1 MKLSRIRRWLL
12 PTAALAALTLVSGP
26 AAAQQPTFHLD
37 RLEMPGGPDDGM
49 VMFRPVVQPNT
60 ILYGQF
66 GIGYSVNPLR
76 TTNIVNSLQKTI
88 VNQSDRGV
96 VKHQLTL
103 YSTAGIQFMNRFSVG
118 VSFPF
123 SPLQVGN
130 NPNYP
135 TSFIGNN
142 IKTTVIDPNGPSVG
156 DLRLDLRGV
165 ALRTKDGAGA
175 LGGQVSFFIPTGTN
189 SNFGGDGK
197 LGGWIGVTGEYDF
210 RKASG
215 QSVFVVT
222 ANTGVV
228 FRPRNSVNDPPTNN
242 GLGIGNEWRW
252 ALGGFFPLMNG
263 KMRIGANIMGQ
274 TGIESDLRSDGSG
287 VIGDTSFTRR
297 NTPIEWNL
305 EGRMKFGPEQRWW
318 AGLLMGSFID
328 PGYGAPDFRAVM
340 VVGLYAPILVP
351 QTESSQKD
359 KRDALHAK
367 WKAEHSEDSDGDGI
381 PDDLDACPSEPEDHQ
396 GKDPNDGCPA
406 PKDRD
411 NDGIPDDQDKCPD
424 QPEDKDGIDDLDGC
438 PEEDFDKDSVPDAT
452 DACPKVP
459 GKPNADPKKNG
470 CPTTFSMDQGGVI
483 RLNQQVHFATGSATI
498 LADSF
503 PMLQEI
509 ANLLVVNKNIKKIA
523 VDGHTDNVG
532 RADLNRKLSQARA
545 ESVKTWLSAH
555 GVEAARLEA
564 HGYGPDKPID
574 SNTTPQG
581 RTNNRRVEFNILQ
594 Q

>member
-1 MKLSRIRRWLL
+1 MTLRNLTKTGRWLL
-12 PTAALAALTLVSGP
+12 PTAMSAAMTLVSGR
-26 AAAQQPTFHLD
+26 AAAQSHTFHLD

-60 ILYGQF
+60 ILFGQF
-66 GIGYSVNPLR
+66 GIGVSVNPLR

-96 VKHQLTL
+96 VKTQLTL
-103 YSTAGIQFMNRFSVG
+103 YSTAGIQFLNRFTASLT
-118 VSFPF
+118 FPF
-123 SPLQVGN
+123 SPLQTGS

-135 TSFIGNN
+135 PTFIGNN
-142 IKTTVIDPNGPSVG
+142 INTTLVDTKGPSVG

-165 ALRTKDGAGA
+165 VIRTKNEAGA
-175 LGGQVSFFIPTGTN
+175 FGAQLSFFAPTGTN

-197 LGGWIGVTGEYDF
+197 LSGWIGVTGEYDF

-222 ANTGVV
+222 ANTGVLL
-228 FRPRNSVNDPPTNN
+228 RPVNSINDPKTNN
-242 GLGIGNEWRW
+242 GLGISDEWRW
-252 ALGGFFPLMNG
+252 AIGGFFPLMNG
-263 KMRIGANIMGQ
+263 KFRIGANIMGQ
-274 TGIESDLRSDGSG
+274 TGIYSDTT
-287 VIGDTSFTRR
+287 IGDTAFTRR

-305 EGRMKFGPEQRWW
+305 EGRMKFGPEQHWW
-318 AGLLMGSFID
+318 AGLLMGSYID
-328 PGYGAPDFRAVM
+328 PGYGAPDFRAVA
-340 VVGLYAPILVP
+340 VVGVYAPILMP

-359 KRDALHAK
+359 TRDALHAK
-367 WKAEHSEDSDGDGI
+367 WRSEHKEDTDGDGI
-381 PDDLDACPSEPEDHQ
+381 PDDLDACPMEAEDHQ
-396 GKDPNDGCPA
+396 GTVPNDGCPA
-406 PKDRD
+406 AKDRD
-411 NDGIPDDQDKCPD
+411 GDGIPDDMDKCPD
-424 QPEDKDGIDDLDGC
+424 QPEDKDGIDDNDGC

-470 CPTTFSMDQGGVI
+470 CPTTFTMDAGGVI
-483 RLNQQVHFATGSATI
+483 KLNQQVHFATGSANI
-498 LADSF
+498 LPDSF
-503 PMLQEI
+503 PMRQGI
-509 ANLLVVNKNIKKIA
+509 ANLLNVNKAIKKIS

-532 RADLNRKLSQARA
+532 PADMNRKLSQDRA
-545 ESVKTWLSAH
+545 NSVKTWLSGH
-555 GVEAARLEA
+555 GVETARLVA

-574 SNTTPQG
+574 SNATPQG